1 MLGNK
6 NKKISTTLIYIVNFL
21 SLVFAVTVC
30 IFISNFASFVN
41 IPERIMSST
50 IGLSICAIIAR
61 FKKCKSIIKKKRK
74 NQDAIELLAKT
85 NLDLIKSS
93 ISRF

>member
-1 MLGNK
+1 
-6 NKKISTTLIYIVNFL
+6 
-21 SLVFAVTVC
+21 
-30 IFISNFASFVN
+30 
-41 IPERIMSST
+41 MSST

-61 FKKCKSIIKKKRK
+61 FKKCESIIKKKRK
-74 NQDAIELLAKT
+74 NQDAIALLAKT